1 MSLDP
6 CAVQTTNAKVWLTSI
21 PTLQGSSKTD
31 RLSPTSVAPAGT
43 QRICCR
49 ATSSRRR
56 RARVGRRTENYG
68 ASKSLQGTRRRRDP
82 GSDAG
87 RANHR
92 DWEALAAGAIPLVG
106 LLCREPIN
114 VEVPLFCARRRAGVF
129 LTGGST
135 LDERL
140 VPAQVDWDAS
150 PAMAELY
157 EGLPVLRIRDW
168 RSVTP
173 DFLRKE
179 LSRVER
185 DPDVDLKKLYL
196 RRADFL

>member
-1 MSLDP
+1 M
-6 CAVQTTNAKVWLTSI
+6 
-21 PTLQGSSKTD
+21 
-31 RLSPTSVAPAGT
+31 
-43 QRICCR
+43 
-49 ATSSRRR
+49 
-56 RARVGRRTENYG
+56 
-68 ASKSLQGTRRRRDP
+68 
-82 GSDAG
+82 
-87 RANHR
+87 
-92 DWEALAAGAIPLVG
+92 
-106 LLCREPIN
+106 
-114 VEVPLFCARRRAGVF
+114 F